1 MTKRM
6 PLCASLGLMLLGVG
20 SGAVLLHHGRS
31 AGDTTA
37 RPSTILGD
45 RRPVMLER
53 TPADC
58 GSGTAATVMSTGA
71 NSLSV
76 LGRQTTTPP
85 ARTARR
91 AGGERDVQRV
101 TLHVRR
107 TALAA
112 VLREIT
118 AQTGITVTTQ
128 VHIPAVVLTIDL
140 DNVPVDEALKQ
151 LLGAFDLVLL
161 YRGNLAPPR
170 SLAVWIYP
178 PGQGGSALPGD
189 AAAGALRDSVRQAE
203 PAARAHAYEEL
214 LLHPDRLPSTVLED
228 GLRDEDAQVRLR
240 VLAQALVTHVAVPGE
255 TLERLALTDSDPQV
269 RQTALTV
276 LQGEQDLGRQQVEH
290 IAEAASRDSDPAV
303 YSTAMELLANLDAT
317 RSSETPETLGPVE
330 TTEAEDPGQQAIP
343 ADPQ

>member
-1 MTKRM
+1 MYWVISRLH
-6 PLCASLGLMLLGVG
+6 PQRGRPAALGVG
-20 SGAVLLHHGRS
+20 
-31 AGDTTA
+31 
-37 RPSTILGD
+37 
-45 RRPVMLER
+45 
-53 TPADC
+53 
-58 GSGTAATVMSTGA
+58 
-71 NSLSV
+71 
-76 LGRQTTTPP
+76 
-85 ARTARR
+85 
-91 AGGERDVQRV
+91 DVQHV
-101 TLHVRR
+101 SLHVRR

-118 AQTGITVTTQ
+118 VRTGITVTTQ

-170 SLAVWIYP
+170 SLTAVWIYP

-189 AAAGALRDSVRQAE
+189 AAARALRDSVRQAE

-240 VLAQALVTHVAVPGE
+240 VLAQALVTHVAVPAE
-255 TLERLALTDSDPQV
+255 TLERLALTNSDPQV

-276 LQGEQDLGRQQVEH
+276 LQGEPDMGRTGRAH
-290 IAEAASRDSDPAV
+290 C
-303 YSTAMELLANLDAT
+303 
-317 RSSETPETLGPVE
+317 RSGE
-330 TTEAEDPGQQAIP
+330 
-343 ADPQ
+343 